1 MRPEPTD
8 ALGVPDGGGDALPAS
23 MSRLNPQQLA
33 CAVSAARHVLVVAG
47 AGSGKTTVLVA
58 RIHHYLRTLN
68 CRPSEILALTFTNK
82 AGAELAQR
90 AAQQEDCDLSA
101 AWTTTFHTA
110 CGRLLRFYGG
120 LCGFRDEFMVIDAR
134 HQRLMAGRL
143 ADSCGLKLA
152 SRTQPGGGEKGSRSG
167 GVRAA
172 AQLTGMVN
180 LIDALKERGLR
191 SAAAASALHEDSL
204 LAGRLAALHLEA
216 GDFVRFYQEYENALI
231 RERACDFTELI
242 LRTVEFMQEHDAFR
256 SRVQERFRAVLVDEF
271 QDTNELQFRLLCLLC
286 GGAAQL
292 FAVGDDDQSIYSF
305 RGAMPHNMLRL
316 QQAFPDVQTYALDI
330 NYRSGQDI
338 LDVANALIAGNRTR
352 VLDKHLHTDRGRGRP
367 VSIIRCDTDDVERE
381 ALVHIIRELLAQGA
395 VPGDIAVLYRN
406 NYLSARIEEALRRAA
421 LSYEV
426 IGAPQFLEREEVQ
439 NALAYMRA
447 ALNHDDDTSFIRI
460 AGVPSRGIGART
472 LEALAG
478 AARRRGV
485 SLCRMAMELSGRAA
499 GGERLQSGDA
509 LLARRFAP
517 LAALLQQGGARL
529 RELPLGVAMQQLLTD
544 SGLLEYY
551 AGRDQREQ
559 RAEYLSRSANLRELL
574 VSCHGHDERYDG
586 WSEDERR
593 HSGGRAQSF
602 LSHMALSGSD
612 GGAAQEGTERAER
625 PIRLMTIHAAKG
637 QEFRYVMV
645 SAFEDG
651 ILPSRRVQ
659 GLADDLRRKE
669 GLEEERR
676 LAYVAVTRAREGLW
690 LLYACRRRSF
700 RGSLEPSGHSPFL
713 SEVHQQFMDC
723 PREERPYLMHGFV

>member
-1 MRPEPTD
+1 MPAESCAPGRDGE
-8 ALGVPDGGGDALPAS
+8 GVLPAALA
-23 MSRLNPQQLA
+23 RLNPQQLA
-33 CAVSAARHVLVVAG
+33 CAVSPARHVLVVAG

-58 RIHHYLRTLN
+58 RIHHYLRALS

-90 AAQQEDCDLSA
+90 VAQQEECDLRA

-134 HQRLMAGRL
+134 HQRAMAGRI
-143 ADSCGLKLA
+143 AESCGLKPG
-152 SRTQPGGGEKGSRSG
+152 SRPPPGGGDEGGRSG
-167 GVRAA
+167 GALAA

-191 SAAAASALHEDSL
+191 SGAAATALHDDHR

-216 GDFVRFYQEYENALI
+216 GEFMRFYQAYENALV

-242 LRTVEFMQEHDAFR
+242 LRTVEFMQEHDAFC

-271 QDTNELQFRLLCLLC
+271 QDTNELQFRLLRLLC

-292 FAVGDDDQSIYSF
+292 FAVGDDDQSIYAF
-305 RGAMPHNMLRL
+305 RGAMPQNMLRL
-316 QQAFPDVQTYALDI
+316 QQAFPGIRTYALDI
-330 NYRSGQDI
+330 NYRSGQAI

-352 VLDKHLHTDRGRGRP
+352 VVDKHLHTDRGRGRP
-367 VSIIRCDTDDVERE
+367 VSIIRCATDDGERE
-381 ALVHIIRELLAQGA
+381 ALVHIIRELLSQGA
-395 VPGDIAVLYRN
+395 ALGDIAVLYRN
-406 NYLSARIEEALRRAA
+406 NHLSARLEETLRRAA
-421 LSYEV
+421 LAYEV
-426 IGAPQFLEREEVQ
+426 IGAQQFLEREEVQ
-439 NALAYMRA
+439 NALAYLRA
-447 ALNHDDDTSFIRI
+447 ALNHDDDTSFMRI
-460 AGVPSRGIGART
+460 AGVPRRGVGPRT
-472 LEALAG
+472 LASLAG
-478 AARRRGV
+478 AAQRCGM
-485 SLCRMAMELSGRAA
+485 SLCRMAIDLSARAA
-499 GGERLQSGDA
+499 SGERLPRDEGG
-509 LLARRFAP
+509 LAQRFAP

-529 RELPLGVAMQQLLTD
+529 RELPLGVAMEQLLGD
-544 SGLLEYY
+544 SGLLDYY
-551 AGRDQREQ
+551 AERDRREQ

-574 VSCHGHDERYDG
+574 ASCHEHDARYDG

-593 HSGGRAQSF
+593 QGGGRAQSF
-602 LSHMALSGSD
+602 LSYMALSG
-612 GGAAQEGTERAER
+612 GGEGEARERGEDAEQR
-625 PIRLMTIHAAKG
+625 IRLMTIHAAKG

-659 GLADDLRRKE
+659 GLTDDRRREE

-690 LLYACRRRSF
+690 LLYARSRRSF
-700 RGSLEPSGHSPFL
+700 RGTLEPSGHSCFL
-713 SEVHQQFMDC
+713 SEIHQQFMDC
-723 PREERPYLMHGFV
+723 PREERPYLVQAFR